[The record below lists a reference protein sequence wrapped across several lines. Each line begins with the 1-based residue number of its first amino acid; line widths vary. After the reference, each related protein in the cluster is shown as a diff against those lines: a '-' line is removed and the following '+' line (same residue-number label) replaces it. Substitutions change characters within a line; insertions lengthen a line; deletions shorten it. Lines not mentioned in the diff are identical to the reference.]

1 LEISS
6 LKTTQSVLEILNSS
20 ARREFLTKVLSI
32 FIPISFLLVGSGLL
46 TNFISE
52 FNLLRVVLNCIM
64 LLMLIIALYFVRKG
78 KLIQSISLLYI
89 TIILIFTL
97 STLFNGGV
105 RVPNYPGFL
114 LVLMISGTFFTKRT
128 LWSTYLFFVTLGG
141 ISLVLPASQSLEF
154 TLPSSFRYWTIY
166 AFFGLFMSSILLLT
180 KEAFNEA
187 INKIANREAL
197 LSSVFLSINDPL
209 FIFDSE
215 GKMVHQNLKAKDLD
229 SKLDE
234 SPYASFFDQPVLNT
248 NTQAYLPLSA
258 MIELGGQRSQIL
270 DINLVLNR
278 QPTWYE
284 VTATPQLL
292 NEKSIGTVV
301 VIRDMTDQYRL
312 AQSQKMSAVGVLA
325 NGVAHDFNNMLG
337 AIRNAT
343 ELLSS
348 SLNQE
353 QLEYLSV
360 IEEATQRSS
369 ELTDQLMLFSRE
381 RPTKP
386 KLIDL
391 HILLNKLA
399 MLLRRI
405 AVNQNIIELELS
417 AHNAIICGDES
428 QIHSVFMNLGINA
441 LQAMPAGGQLKIK
454 TKVMITEEESSQV
467 HVTHKSGSF
476 ICVEVE
482 DEGTG
487 ISPAN
492 QQRIF
497 EPFFT
502 TKNEGEGTGLGLSAV
517 HGTVKS
523 HDGMITVKSGL
534 GEGTTFSV
542 VLPLAE
548 MADQDDEVKPVPI
561 QSESLYSPLP
571 KRKVLETPIP
581 NVQGT
586 DKEGKKKVLIIDDEP
601 LVRRTLIRILDKT
614 EYITMGA
621 ESGKVGLRLLHE
633 SNDFDLIILDML
645 MPDRN
650 GREVFADLQVDFSH
664 IPVILSSGFIP
675 EGVVNE
681 LKAQGLAGILHKP
694 YKPKDLI
701 SLIEQIIQTR
711 HHSKS

>member
-1 LEISS
+1 
-6 LKTTQSVLEILNSS
+6 
-20 ARREFLTKVLSI
+20 
-32 FIPISFLLVGSGLL
+32 
-46 TNFISE
+46 
-52 FNLLRVVLNCIM
+52 M

-166 AFFGLFMSSILLLT
+166 AFFGLFMSLILLLT
-180 KEAFNEA
+180 KEAFNES

-209 FIFDSE
+209 FIFDSD
-215 GKMVHQNLKAKDLD
+215 GKIVHQNLRANDLD
-229 SKLDE
+229 STLDD
-234 SPYASFFDQPVLNT
+234 SLYASFFDQPVLNT
-248 NTQAYLPLSA
+248 NTQAYLPLNA

-405 AVNQNIIELELS
+405 AVNQDIIELELT

-441 LQAMPAGGQLKIK
+441 LQAMPAGGQLKIN
-454 TKVMITEEESSQV
+454 TKVMTITEEEYSQV
-467 HVTHKSGSF
+467 HLTNETGTF

-502 TKNEGEGTGLGLSAV
+502 TKTVGEGTGLGLSAV
-517 HGTVKS
+517 HGTVKN
-523 HDGMITVKSGL
+523 HDGMITVKSEL

-542 VLPLAE
+542 LLPLAK
-548 MADQDDEVKPVPI
+548 MADQDDQVKPVPI

-586 DKEGKKKVLIIDDEP
+586 DKEGKRKVLIIDDEP

-614 EYITMGA
+614 EYITIGA
-621 ESGKVGLRLLHE
+621 ESGEVGLRLLHE
-633 SNDFDLIILDML
+633 SNDFDLIVLDML

-675 EGVVNE
+675 EGVVDE
-681 LKAQGLAGILHKP
+681 LKTQGLAGILHKP

-701 SLIEQIIQTR
+701 SLIEQILETSHR
-711 HHSKS
+711 LKS

>member
-1 LEISS
+1 
-6 LKTTQSVLEILNSS
+6 
-20 ARREFLTKVLSI
+20 
-32 FIPISFLLVGSGLL
+32 
-46 TNFISE
+46 
-52 FNLLRVVLNCIM
+52 M

-166 AFFGLFMSSILLLT
+166 AFFGLFMSLILLLT
-180 KEAFNEA
+180 KEAFNES

-209 FIFDSE
+209 FIFDSD
-215 GKMVHQNLKAKDLD
+215 GKIVHQNLRANDLD
-229 SKLDE
+229 STLDD
-234 SPYASFFDQPVLNT
+234 SLYASFFDQPVLNT
-248 NTQAYLPLSA
+248 NTQAYLPLNA

-405 AVNQNIIELELS
+405 AVNQDIIELELS
-417 AHNAIICGDES
+417 ADNAIICGDES

-441 LQAMPAGGQLKIK
+441 LQAMPAGGQLKIN
-454 TKVMITEEESSQV
+454 TKVMTITEEEYSQV
-467 HVTHKSGSF
+467 HLTNETGTF

-502 TKNEGEGTGLGLSAV
+502 TKTVGEGTGLGLSAV
-517 HGTVKS
+517 HGTVKN
-523 HDGMITVKSGL
+523 HDGMITVKSEL

-542 VLPLAE
+542 LLPLAK
-548 MADQDDEVKPVPI
+548 MADQDDQVKPVPI

-586 DKEGKKKVLIIDDEP
+586 DKEGKRKVLIIDDEP

-614 EYITMGA
+614 EYITIGA
-621 ESGKVGLRLLHE
+621 ESGEVGLRLLHE
-633 SNDFDLIILDML
+633 SNDFDLIVLDML

-675 EGVVNE
+675 EGVVDE
-681 LKAQGLAGILHKP
+681 LKTQGLAGILHKP

-701 SLIEQIIQTR
+701 SLIEQILETSHR
-711 HHSKS
+711 LKS